1 MGMPQTKRDSKLT
14 ILSQTFD
21 NKRDFRKSVPS
32 SIVTITGSMNRTGFN
47 ERGTGTGKATFD
59 IATNYQGNSWI
70 YVYSESYHIGLSLDD
85 GKYYSKYCETKN
97 GSVLSGPFNFD
108 DSLCYPVSTYGTP
121 VFAWVNNFN
130 YLFKLSDFRNAGHL
144 KFFLWECSYHLNTWY
159 GSDVYINFGN
169 HYYYKYHVAKTSSV
183 TEWRLVEKGKYYQGL
198 Y

>member
-21 NKRDFRKSVPS
+21 NKRDFRKSVSS

-47 ERGTGTGKATFD
+47 DRGTGTGKATFD

-70 YVYSESYHIGLSLDD
+70 YVYSESHHIGLSLDD
-85 GKYYSKYCETKN
+85 GKYYSKYCSTKN
-97 GSVLSGPFNFD
+97 NSVASGPFNFD
-108 DSLCYPVSTYGTP
+108 YSDCESVSTYGSP

-144 KFFLWECSYHLNTWY
+144 KFFLWE
-159 GSDVYINFGN
+159 
-169 HYYYKYHVAKTSSV
+169 
-183 TEWRLVEKGKYYQGL
+183 
-198 Y
+198 